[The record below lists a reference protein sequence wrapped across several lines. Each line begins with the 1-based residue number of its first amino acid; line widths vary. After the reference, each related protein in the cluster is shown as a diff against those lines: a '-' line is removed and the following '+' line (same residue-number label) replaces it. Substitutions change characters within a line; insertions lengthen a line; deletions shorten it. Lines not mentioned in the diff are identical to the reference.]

1 MKLFDKIKNGLQ
13 GMGRLK
19 LVFYILFGVFII
31 YIVWDLFFKIER
43 YTNLEPPKNESNP
56 SYLDSLNKAELA
68 ESSNANNQKQAD
80 NKKSK
85 PKSLD
90 ETDVDLD
97 TVYLVYTVKKTDNF
111 AKIAHRF
118 NVKRSALKRINNFE
132 YEDIKEK
139 QNIKIP
145 LKAKYVVGKGETVN
159 RIAQKFS
166 VSKEIIM
173 RANKLKNEKDLKS
186 GRKIFIP
193 FP

>member
-1 MKLFDKIKNGLQ
+1 ML
-13 GMGRLK
+13 
-19 LVFYILFGVFII
+19 

-43 YTNLEPPKNESNP
+43 YTNLEPPKNESNH
-56 SYLDSLNKAELA
+56 SYIDSLNKVEFAENP
-68 ESSNANNQKQAD
+68 NAYNQKQSD
-80 NKKSK
+80 KNNIKQKDQNES
-85 PKSLD
+85 
-90 ETDVDLD
+90 DVD
-97 TVYLVYTVKKTDNF
+97 TVYLVYTVKKADNF
-111 AKIAHRF
+111 AKIALRF
-118 NVKRSALKRINNFE
+118 NVKRSALKRLNNFE
-132 YEDIKEK
+132 NEDIKEK

-193 FP
+193 FA